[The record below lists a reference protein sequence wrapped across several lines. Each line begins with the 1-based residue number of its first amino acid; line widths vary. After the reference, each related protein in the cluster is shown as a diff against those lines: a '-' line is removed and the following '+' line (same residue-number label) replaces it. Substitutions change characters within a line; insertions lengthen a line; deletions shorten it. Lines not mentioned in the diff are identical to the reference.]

1 MMKRKTMGNKIVRY
15 ALLIMAL
22 VIAGSTHLVS
32 QAETEDTKAETYGV
46 WQPKPAYVNNIRQ
59 TKATTNSYTIEW
71 DASEEAKYYKVLD
84 ENGNL
89 LKTVVGKTSVTIK
102 AKAGTKRTLLLV
114 AGRTTEEGEA
124 LESWARRVYNIKTT
138 PKKVKNLASFKKD
151 YIQWRLK
158 DDRINIK
165 WDKNPKDEVYAEGYK
180 IVIYSAD
187 GKKKLK
193 TYASTNP
200 YLTFSRKDVKNKG
213 FKCKV
218 AGYITINNKK
228 CYGEWSDLKTIIPGA
243 KITSATMAGRYNV
256 RLKWKKVDK
265 AVKYTIYLCENPF
278 DPIENRTYRKLGT
291 VKGNKNSFVTKPL
304 TPGKSLGLYVIPTV
318 KIKGKQY
325 TADKTWYTH
334 VKLVY

>member
-71 DASEEAKYYKVLD
+71 DASEEAEYYKVLD

-124 LESWARRVYNIKTT
+124 LESWARRVYKYKNNT
-138 PKKVKNLASFKKD
+138 KKSKKSG
-151 YIQWRLK
+151 IL
-158 DDRINIK
+158 
-165 WDKNPKDEVYAEGYK
+165 
-180 IVIYSAD
+180 
-187 GKKKLK
+187 
-193 TYASTNP
+193 
-200 YLTFSRKDVKNKG
+200 
-213 FKCKV
+213 
-218 AGYITINNKK
+218 
-228 CYGEWSDLKTIIPGA
+228 
-243 KITSATMAGRYNV
+243 
-256 RLKWKKVDK
+256 
-265 AVKYTIYLCENPF
+265 
-278 DPIENRTYRKLGT
+278 
-291 VKGNKNSFVTKPL
+291 
-304 TPGKSLGLYVIPTV
+304 
-318 KIKGKQY
+318 
-325 TADKTWYTH
+325 
-334 VKLVY
+334 